1 MFNKVRRWEEKIMI
15 TLDNIKEVLLSLGY
29 IDSEDRYI
37 YHFDEFDCN
46 IEVDLKNNKINTW
59 FIEYDCV
66 FEIYLGIW
74 KQCPWN
80 FGKCSQKLKH
90 IRK

>member
-1 MFNKVRRWEEKIMI
+1 MI

-46 IEVDLKNNKINTW
+46 IEVDLKNNKILYPEDKGLVVNERQTCNLSENV
-59 FIEYDCV
+59 FIGFY
-66 FEIYLGIW
+66 
-74 KQCPWN
+74 
-80 FGKCSQKLKH
+80 
-90 IRK
+90 